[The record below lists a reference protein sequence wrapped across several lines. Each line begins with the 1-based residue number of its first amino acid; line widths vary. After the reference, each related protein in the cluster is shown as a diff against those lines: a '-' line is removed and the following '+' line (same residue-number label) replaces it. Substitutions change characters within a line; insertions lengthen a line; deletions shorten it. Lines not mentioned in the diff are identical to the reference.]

1 MRWIQQ
7 LFFKVRAIV
16 WRSRVER
23 EMDAELA
30 AHLEAEA
37 RELASKGLDPVE
49 ARRLAAN
56 TMGPVELIRDE
67 CRDARGTAWWE
78 RLKQDVVFGAR
89 LFLKNRAFTAAAL
102 STLALAI
109 GSTTAVFTVVDHV
122 LLRPLPFPAPDRLHF
137 AVDVSL
143 RGHFDVLRSNS
154 KLADY
159 AADLGIRA
167 FNMRGP
173 DGPERITGSEVS
185 ANFFRVLGIAP
196 LFGRS
201 FADNAGRPGAPRTA
215 IVSNGFWTQQYGAA
229 RDVLGRQLV
238 LDDVPYEI
246 VGVMPAAFAY
256 PSPEAAFWI
265 PMRLDPRAAGDYW
278 GVNACSTFARLHDGV
293 TPQAAVSELR
303 GWTPRVHA
311 MFPWSMPDSWA
322 TDVALEPMRD
332 HIVAGARVRSFL
344 MLGAAALVLLIA
356 VVNVANLMI
365 GQAVSRRA
373 EFTLRLSLG
382 ATSGRLAWQV
392 LTESV
397 LLAVAGGVLG
407 TLMAVG
413 QLQLLKYWL
422 PADTPRLAEISI
434 DRTILAFAAAVAM
447 GSGLLFGL
455 LPALRAR
462 SQRSTVPGNGG
473 RSSLSRMG
481 TRTDAVLVMCETA
494 FATILLV
501 GAGLLLHSF
510 WSMVHVPLGYR
521 VESVVTAELSPE
533 RTTAASLD
541 KTIALYGAV
550 REKIAA
556 YPGVLN
562 VAAMSQL
569 PLSSQ
574 VAANTFAIEDHPRPP
589 QAPQF
594 VFWTTAVTPDHL
606 SALGIRLLQGRGF
619 AEADQKNSGPVV
631 LIGRSTAEKFWPGAN
646 PIGRRVR
653 LVWEDGWRTVVG
665 VVDDVKTYSMTGPPG
680 WVDGELYVP
689 LTQATVPPQ
698 NLALVARV
706 GNDPSA
712 FEHALPGIIRGAC
725 GTCAVSKIAS
735 METVVSGAVA
745 APRSLAWLVG
755 GFALLAM
762 TLAAAGVY
770 GVVSHGVL
778 RRTREIG
785 IRLALGASPTSAGW
799 LVMASSL
806 WQVALGTS
814 LGLAAA
820 WVLARWME
828 SLLYGVSS
836 HDVVSFSLPP
846 AVLITVAFLASLPP
860 MVRAARIDPAKSLRE
875 G

>member
-1 MRWIQQ
+1 MRWVQQ
-7 LFFKVRAIV
+7 LFFKVRAIL
-16 WRSRVER
+16 WRSHVER
-23 EMDAELA
+23 EMEAELA

-37 RELASKGLDPVE
+37 QLLMSKGMDPVE
-49 ARRLAAN
+49 ARRVAAN
-56 TMGPVELIRDE
+56 TLGHVERIREE
-67 CRDARGTAWWE
+67 CRDSRGTAWWE
-78 RLKQDVVFGAR
+78 RLKQDVVFGLR
-89 LFLKNRAFTAAAL
+89 LFVKNRAFTVAAL
-102 STLALAI
+102 ATLALAI
-109 GSTTAVFTVVDHV
+109 GSTTAVFSVVDHV
-122 LLRPLPFPAPDRLHF
+122 LLRPLPFPASDRLYY
-137 AVDVSL
+137 AVDVSV
-143 RGHFDVLRSNS
+143 RGHFDTLQSNS

-173 DGPERITGSEVS
+173 DGPERIAGSEVS
-185 ANFFRVLGIAP
+185 ANFLRVLGIAP

-201 FADNAGRPGAPRTA
+201 FADNAGRPGASRTA
-215 IVSNGFWTQQYGAA
+215 ILSYGFWTQRYGAA

-256 PSPEAAFWI
+256 PAPEAAFWI

-278 GVNACSTFARLHDGV
+278 GVNACSTFARLHDGISS
-293 TPQAAVSELR
+293 QAALSELR

-311 MFPWSMPDSWA
+311 MFPWRMPESWA
-322 TDVALEPMRD
+322 MDVALQPMRD
-332 HIVAGARVRSFL
+332 HIVAGARVRSLL

-356 VVNVANLMI
+356 VVNVANLMV
-365 GQAVSRRA
+365 GQAASRRA

-382 ATSGRLAWQV
+382 ATSGRLARQV

-397 LLAVAGGVLG
+397 LLAVAGGGLG
-407 TLMAVG
+407 TLLAVG

-434 DRTILAFAAAVAM
+434 DRTILVFAAAVSM

-462 SQRSTVPGNGG
+462 SQRSMVPGNDG

-481 TRTDAVLVMCETA
+481 THTDAVLVTCETA

-501 GAGLLLHSF
+501 AAGLLLHSF
-510 WSMVHVPLGYR
+510 WSMMHVPMGYR

-541 KTIALYGAV
+541 KTIALYRAV
-550 REKIAA
+550 REKISS

-569 PLSSQ
+569 PLSSH

-594 VFWTTAVTPDHL
+594 VFWTTAVTPEHL
-606 SALGIRLLQGRGF
+606 SALGIHLLQGRGF
-619 AEADQKNSGPVV
+619 TDADQETSEPVV
-631 LIGRSTAEKFWPGAN
+631 LIGKSTAQKFWPGVN

-653 LVWEDGWRTVVG
+653 PVWESGWRTVVG
-665 VVDDVKTYSMTGPPG
+665 VADDVKTYSMSGPPN

-689 LTQATVPPQ
+689 LTQATAPPHD
-698 NLALVARV
+698 LALVALV

-712 FEHALPGIIRGAC
+712 FERALPGIVRGVC

-735 METVVSGAVA
+735 MATVVSGAVA

-755 GFALLAM
+755 GFAMLAVM
-762 TLAAAGVY
+762 LAAAGVY

-785 IRLALGASPTSAGW
+785 IRLALGASPGSAAW

-806 WQVALGTS
+806 RQVAAGTS
-814 LGLAAA
+814 VGLVAA
-820 WVLARWME
+820 WASARWME
-828 SLLYGVSS
+828 SLLYGVAI
-836 HDVVSFSLPP
+836 HDVVSFALPP
-846 AVLITVAFLASLPP
+846 AVLISVALLASLLP
-860 MVRAARIDPAKSLRE
+860 MVRAARIDPAKSLRD